1 MNRYLT
7 DTLPMLD
14 RYLTGRHVDRCIGGL
29 SVVRPLSIGDLSV
42 DSRPIVGPQSTD
54 ISVEAT
60 YSTFDPT

>member
-1 MNRYLT
+1 
-7 DTLPMLD
+7 MLD